1 MVLGLSGVNA
11 QQNGPSATRSFS
23 LATAPAGG
31 QLVVTVAAS
40 NYGAAGFV
48 EERLPAGFSYV
59 SSTHPDGDVKV
70 VDDRTIR
77 FRLFTNNTF
86 TYTVTVPDMGGSF
99 DFDGFLRDDFLV
111 DHTVGGDKTV
121 TVEATEA
128 PGMSPEAPGVSPE
141 PPALEASA
149 IRSFGAATVPAG
161 GQLMVTIT
169 ASNYG
174 RIGSVEERLPA
185 GFSYVSSTHPD
196 AGVTFA
202 GQAVRFALAQGDN
215 SLTYTVTVP
224 DMGGSYD
231 FDGSL
236 QDFDRG
242 VHLVSG
248 ATRVTVEAAEPP
260 EVSPEPPAL
269 EASATRSFG
278 AATVPAGGQLM
289 VTITASNY
297 GRIGSVEERLPA
309 GFSYVSS
316 THPDA
321 GVTFAGQAVRFALA
335 QGDNSLTYTV
345 TAPDMGGSYDFDGS
359 LQDFDRGMHLVGGA
373 TRVTVEAAEPP
384 EVSPE
389 PPALEASAT
398 RSFGAATVPAG
409 GQLMVTITASNYGR
423 IGSVEERLPAGFS
436 YVSSTHPDAGVTFA
450 GQAVRFALAQGD
462 NSLTYTVTAPDM
474 GGSYDFDGSLQDFD
488 RGVHLVGGATRV
500 TVMAAVTPEPTR
512 RRRPSTGGGVGV
524 VAAPTVAAPTP
535 APTVEPVVEPTM
547 EPATPEPT
555 VDMMMMMGPEGEQGA
570 QGEQGEQGA
579 QGDPGPRGETGAR
592 GPDGPQGAAGSDG
605 SAGAMGAAGDLGPDG
620 AGGQDG
626 ARGPTGQS
634 GAAGQTGAAGD
645 AGATGASGGVSVLH
659 IIALIIAVVALV
671 GAGGAYLARRS

>member
-149 IRSFGAATVPAG
+149 IRSFDAATVPAG

-242 VHLVSG
+242 VHLVGG

-309 GFSYVSS
+309 GFIYVSS

-462 NSLTYTVTAPDM
+462 NSLTYTVTVPDM

-555 VDMMMMMGPEGEQGA
+555 VDMMMMRGPEGEQGA

-620 AGGQDG
+620 AVGQDG

-634 GAAGQTGAAGD
+634 GADGQTGAAGD

-659 IIALIIAVVALV
+659 IIALIIAIVALV

>member
-77 FRLFTNNTF
+77 FRLFTYDTF

-149 IRSFGAATVPAG
+149 
-161 GQLMVTIT
+161 
-169 ASNYG
+169 
-174 RIGSVEERLPA
+174 
-185 GFSYVSSTHPD
+185 
-196 AGVTFA
+196 
-202 GQAVRFALAQGDN
+202 
-215 SLTYTVTVP
+215 
-224 DMGGSYD
+224 
-231 FDGSL
+231 
-236 QDFDRG
+236 
-242 VHLVSG
+242 
-248 ATRVTVEAAEPP
+248 
-260 EVSPEPPAL
+260 
-269 EASATRSFG
+269 TRSFG

-309 GFSYVSS
+309 GFSYVDS

-359 LQDFDRGMHLVGGA
+359 LQDFDRGVHLVGGA
-373 TRVTVEAAEPP
+373 TRVTVEAA
-384 EVSPE
+384 E

-620 AGGQDG
+620 AVGQDG

-634 GAAGQTGAAGD
+634 GADGQTGAAGD

-659 IIALIIAVVALV
+659 IIALIIAIVALV